1 MHIGSLLKS
10 AVAIAL
16 LWAVAN
22 PAFAIS
28 CSYMYGIQPAKG
40 SMPFQASAISVGREV
55 PVGTEVYRQTYRA
68 RSGQT
73 VTLDCLY
80 APFQMST
87 EWTVDASSGMAAWS
101 TGQYA
106 NKVYKT
112 SIDGLGAV
120 FNSTGG
126 LLPRRTSTQ
135 PSTCTSGNHCQVP
148 FANPSTNT
156 GPANFELILIKIG
169 AVTPGVLSGSSLPIV
184 SLFGNFGDAR
194 MLGFQMGISGNLQI
208 VSRTCSTPDVSVP
221 MGTYT
226 SKDFTGINSATG
238 WKDFSIRLNDCPA
251 FHGTLTKIAASWLS
265 DSGNSP
271 GGTGTT
277 GVREI
282 NRLRYRIDPVGTVAS
297 LGNGVLGLDRGA
309 PGGPPSA
316 AGIALQIGSQ
326 GTSTLF
332 LATLQS
338 SDLTL
343 SDSERSYS
351 IPLRARYLQT
361 GSRVT
366 PGPANASATF
376 TISYD

>member
-22 PAFAIS
+22 PAFAIT
-28 CSYMYGIQPAKG
+28 CSYMYGVQPAKG
-40 SMPFQASAISVGREV
+40 TMPFQASAISVGREV

-80 APFQMST
+80 APFQMFT
-87 EWTVDASSGMAAWS
+87 ELTVDTSFALAVWS

-112 SIDGLGAV
+112 SIDGLGVV

-126 LLPRRTSTQ
+126 LLPRRTSSQ
-135 PSTCTSGNHCQVP
+135 PSTCSSGYRCIVP
-148 FANPSTNT
+148 FADPSTNT

-169 AVTPGVLSGSSLPIV
+169 TVTPGVLSGSSLPIV

-208 VSRTCSTPDVSVP
+208 VSRTCSTPDVTVP

-238 WKDFSIRLNDCPA
+238 WKNFSIRLNDCPA
-251 FHGTLTKIAASWLS
+251 FHGTVSKIAASWLS

-271 GGTGTT
+271 GGTGTK
-277 GVREI
+277 GVREM
-282 NRLRYRIDPVGTVAS
+282 NSLRYRIDPVRTAIS
-297 LGNGVLGLDRGA
+297 LGNGILSLDPGA
-309 PGGPPSA
+309 PGRPSA
-316 AGIALQIGSQ
+316 ATGIGLQIATQS
-326 GTSTLF
+326 TSTLS
-332 LATLQS
+332 LASLES
-338 SDLTL
+338 SGLTL
-343 SDSERSYS
+343 NDFERSYS

>member
-1 MHIGSLLKS
+1 
-10 AVAIAL
+10 
-16 LWAVAN
+16 
-22 PAFAIS
+22 
-28 CSYMYGIQPAKG
+28 MYGIQPAKG

-80 APFQMST
+80 APFQMFT
-87 EWTVDASSGMAAWS
+87 ELTVDTSSALAAWS
-101 TGQYA
+101 TGKYA

-112 SIDGLGAV
+112 SIEGLGVV

-126 LLPRRTSTQ
+126 LLPRRTSSQ
-135 PSTCTSGNHCQVP
+135 PSTCTPGYRCIIP
-148 FANPSTNT
+148 FADSNTNT

-208 VSRTCSTPDVSVP
+208 VSRTCSTPDVTVP
-221 MGTYT
+221 MGTYK
-226 SKDFTGINSATG
+226 SKDFTGINSSSG
-238 WKDFSIRLNDCPA
+238 WKDFAIRLNDCPA
-251 FHGTLTKIAASWLS
+251 FHGTVGKTAASWLS

-271 GGTGTT
+271 GGTGTK
-277 GVREI
+277 GVREM
-282 NRLRYRIDPVGTVAS
+282 NSLRYRIDPVRTAIS
-297 LGNGVLGLDRGA
+297 LGNGVLSLDPSA
-309 PGGPPSA
+309 PGRPSA
-316 AGIALQIGSQ
+316 ATGIGLQIATQ
-326 GTSTLF
+326 ATSTLS
-332 LATLQS
+332 LASLES
-338 SDLTL
+338 SGLIL
-343 SDSERSYS
+343 SFFERSYS